1 MGLFVSQEI
10 DKFYLVSALTSG
22 HCETKKNL
30 LSIRQS
36 NDKVYFNLC
45 PAPNPANLFPIYLW
59 SKMDRNIHYYSS

>member
-1 MGLFVSQEI
+1 MSQEI

-30 LSIRQS
+30 VSMRQS

-45 PAPNPANLFPIYLW
+45 PAPNPANLFPIYLG
-59 SKMDRNIHYYSS
+59 SKMDRNIHDYSS

>member
-1 MGLFVSQEI
+1 MSQEI

-30 LSIRQS
+30 VSIRQS

-45 PAPNPANLFPIYLW
+45 PAPNPANLFPIYL
-59 SKMDRNIHYYSS
+59 